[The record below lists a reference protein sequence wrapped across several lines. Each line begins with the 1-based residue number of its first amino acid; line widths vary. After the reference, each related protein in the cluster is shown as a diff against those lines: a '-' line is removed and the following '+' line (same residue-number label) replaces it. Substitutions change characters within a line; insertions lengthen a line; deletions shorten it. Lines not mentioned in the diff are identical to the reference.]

1 MRVRR
6 VRSANI
12 GSHWLLACVT
22 STDTAVVSGLF
33 GSPLLSV
40 KMAEVGQRLWS
51 GTYRFTAV
59 RNSHGLPV
67 PSGESPGFLQVI
79 CTFTDG
85 RVREESTLEQPEPQ
99 TGTEK
104 SATPNRTLKVCRGG
118 KIESQHENMSF
129 CCATSWGLCSI
140 QYSGFDQ
147 TRDSFQTYKTTMYSS
162 ARQQALFQQ
171 QVLPGRVTH
180 WFNKSRLVHPYTFTN
195 PQHLRALCTA
205 IFILT
210 EQGSEGAGILRLKY
224 LKMQPEMSTFCR
236 SHSAWSHNSD
246 LPLYRSR
253 TAYYDILKVS
263 KSATQPQIKT
273 AYYKQSFIYHPD
285 KNPGSDAATQR
296 FSEIS
301 EAYTVLGNISL
312 RRKYDRGILSQSDL
326 QSAGRPS
333 SKDAAS
339 RTAGS
344 PQQHRARRFSQA
356 GEKTKFDF
364 DAFYQAHYGEQL
376 QRERDLK
383 ARKRRMQEQQNKNLR
398 RWEQGKMME
407 MAVAMLMAT
416 AGLIFV
422 NLCKP

>member
-1 MRVRR
+1 MFRK
-6 VRSANI
+6 
-12 GSHWLLACVT
+12 HWLSLAPHCVT
-22 STDTAVVSGLF
+22 LTDTAVVSGLF

-51 GTYRFTAV
+51 GAYRFTAV

-67 PSGESPGFLQVI
+67 HSGESPGHLQVI
-79 CTFTDG
+79 CTVIDG
-85 RVREESTLEQPEPQ
+85 RVRVESTLEQPEPQ

-104 SATPNRTLKVCRGG
+104 SATQNKTLKDCRGG

-129 CCATSWGLCSI
+129 CCATSWGLCSL
-140 QYSGFDQ
+140 QYYGFDQ
-147 TRDSFQTYKTTMYSS
+147 TRDSFQTYKTTMYLS
-162 ARQQALFQQ
+162 ARQRALLHQ

-180 WFNKSRLVHPYTFTN
+180 WFNKSRSVHPYTFRN
-195 PQHLRALCTA
+195 PQHLRALCTV

-224 LKMQPEMSTFCR
+224 PKMQPEMSTFCR
-236 SHSAWSHNSD
+236 GYSGWSDNSD
-246 LPLYRSR
+246 PPLYRSR

-263 KSATQPQIKT
+263 KSATHPQIKT

-285 KNPGSDAATQR
+285 KNPGNEAATQR

-326 QSAGRPS
+326 QNAGRPS
-333 SKDAAS
+333 SKDTAR
-339 RTAGS
+339 RTTGS

-383 ARKRRMQEQQNKNLR
+383 ARKQRMQEQQNKNLR
-398 RWEQGKMME
+398 RWEQGKTME
-407 MAVAMLMAT
+407 MAVAMLLAT